1 MKLYFY
7 FLIFINI
14 FYFFIDI
21 DQIVEDL
28 KPENAGKLEKQPID
42 PDLPGLGQH
51 YCVSCARYFVD
62 SKALVDHKK
71 TKPHKRRLKAL
82 KEEIYTGP
90 AQLIDNGKPIIRQ
103 ENDN

>member
-1 MKLYFY
+1 MINKFICFI

-14 FYFFIDI
+14 IYFFIDI

-28 KPENAGKLEKQPID
+28 KLEKQPID

-51 YCVSCARYFVD
+51 YCVSCATHFVD

-103 ENDN
+103 EN